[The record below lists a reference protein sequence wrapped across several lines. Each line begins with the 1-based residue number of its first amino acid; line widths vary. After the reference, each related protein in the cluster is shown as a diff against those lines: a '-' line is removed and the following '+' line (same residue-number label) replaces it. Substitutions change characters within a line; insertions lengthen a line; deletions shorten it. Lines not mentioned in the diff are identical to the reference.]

1 MTPNCLLTAS
11 TVKLFFLNRHDIMMS
26 EFTTSSIKM
35 VTHVILNRPMDSCE
49 SNPTYIYTACDM
61 NAFPRRLVV
70 GYSGKRLATQPDE
83 SAIQE
88 ISISLLRS
96 SRTSSTTIRG
106 ERYHVFEAMSLHRV
120 WNSRVTF
127 LECAKQVTCF
137 LFWFLLYFNWHQDW
151 NGGFRISPHF
161 FSGRVRRLS
170 WYLHGIF
177 LNDDLRWSCL
187 CRS

>member
-1 MTPNCLLTAS
+1 MSSPQAQLRWLSISYWTGRWIHVNETQLTAPQP
-11 TVKLFFLNRHDIMMS
+11 VR
-26 EFTTSSIKM
+26 
-35 VTHVILNRPMDSCE
+35 
-49 SNPTYIYTACDM
+49 
-61 NAFPRRLVV
+61 FPRRSVV
-70 GYSGKRLATQPDE
+70 VWSGTRWAPQPDQ
-83 SAIQE
+83 SAIQDS
-88 ISISLLRS
+88 SISLLRRS
-96 SRTSSTTIRG
+96 MTSSTTIRG
-106 ERYHVFEAMSLHRV
+106 ERYHVFEAMALHRV

-127 LECAKQVTCF
+127 SECANQVTCF

-170 WYLHGIF
+170 WYLHGLF